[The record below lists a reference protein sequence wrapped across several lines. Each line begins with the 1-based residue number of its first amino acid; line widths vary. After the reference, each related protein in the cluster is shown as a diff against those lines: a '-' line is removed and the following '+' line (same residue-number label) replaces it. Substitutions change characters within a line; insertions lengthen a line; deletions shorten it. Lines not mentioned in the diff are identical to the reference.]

1 VLNGTFS
8 NISTILW
15 QPVLVIEEAGVP
27 GKNHRPWAGNL
38 STVSL
43 AAESRGHPFCII
55 DPVLYILDDDLSIYI
70 LSVVKERISFINH
83 LKAVLNIHSSSK
95 VSKGPGGSMS

>member
-1 VLNGTFS
+1 MLNSFLCSFTSIFDLTLFVLNGTFS

-43 AAESRGHPFCII
+43 AAESRGHPFC
-55 DPVLYILDDDLSIYI
+55 
-70 LSVVKERISFINH
+70 N
-83 LKAVLNIHSSSK
+83 LKSRA
-95 VSKGPGGSMS
+95 